1 MVSVSIIV
9 EGGVLGTK
17 DAPGTVD
24 NSNALRESLYWIF
37 EEVLKRDDISV
48 EVHMASGKRA
58 AAKQFIGSN
67 SDVFLYTDLDCKPE
81 QRADWFMKMRTE
93 NPNDPIVFSQDKADR
108 IFFMIQEMEAWI
120 LKQPDAIESWAKDR
134 NYKHFNGRGHVST
147 HYHIQGKDIEQI
159 SKPSE
164 KLADILKQTFQS
176 DKLRKNGKIKGV
188 EYGKLKTSPSMLKYL
203 NVNLLLIH
211 DAELN
216 RFRNTVGVDG
226 TQSTAMPEEPK
237 NFVNFENMKKT
248 EEI

>member
-1 MVSVSIIV
+1 MVVISIIV

-37 EEVLKRDDISV
+37 AEVLKRDDISI
-48 EVHMASGKRA
+48 EVHMASSRRA
-58 AAKQFIGSN
+58 AAKQFRDSN
-67 SDVFLYTDLDCKPE
+67 IDVFLFTDLDRKPE
-81 QRADWFMKMRTE
+81 KRADWFVKMKTE
-93 NPNDPIVFSQDKADR
+93 NPSEPIEFSQDKADR

-120 LKQPDAIESWAKDR
+120 LKQPDAIEAWAKDR
-134 NYKHFNGRGHVST
+134 NYKHFCGRGHVST

-188 EYGKLKTSPSMLKYL
+188 EYGKLKTSPSMLRYL
-203 NVNLLLIH
+203 DVNLLLIH
-211 DAELN
+211 DAELH
-216 RFRNTVGVDG
+216 RFRDTILG
-226 TQSTAMPEEPK
+226 QS
-237 NFVNFENMKKT
+237 
-248 EEI
+248 